1 MSEDLNIRLLE
12 LQNNLT
18 GFEHEEDKVKENI
31 SSLKHQVKHPIQTQK
46 SMPFIY
52 LFVKI

>member
-31 SSLKHQVKHPIQTQK
+31 SSLKHQVKHPYK
-46 SMPFIY
+46 HKNACLLFIY
-52 LFVKI
+52 S